1 MITLVPASPIK
12 ECLSCY
18 HFHRSMPVANGG
30 QCRRRAPHLVLGSNT
45 MGEWP
50 SVAVNDRCGEYEV
63 LWVEAAPGRGGRQP
77 EPELA

>member
-1 MITLVPASPIK
+1 
-12 ECLSCY
+12 
-18 HFHRSMPVANGG
+18 
-30 QCRRRAPHLVLGSNT
+30 